1 MNFRKPFLLST
12 LILAT
17 LSSCKEKEI
26 VAPVVIQTEVLD
38 SLFSQKYHGLL
49 PCGDCPGIETTIGLN
64 ADSTLTK
71 TVFYRSKGDDLEQYV
86 GTWKLK
92 DSVFEAKFDGN
103 KEFYKIKSG
112 STLARVGADQTEVKG
127 KLADDY
133 LLQLKEPLILETLL
147 GTYIQGDTLKEHYK
161 TLNIKEIKKNDYQ
174 LIYAAISP
182 TDTCSFKVRGVLD
195 AKNAELN
202 FPLKTAKKDIK
213 GDLIVMFSDELIHLK
228 SKDLEN
234 EDDVLQLCDS
244 IPVQLHGMY
253 KKR

>member
-1 MNFRKPFLLST
+1 MNFRNPFLLST

-17 LSSCKEKEI
+17 LSSCKEKEV

-38 SLFSQKYHGLL
+38 SLFSQKYYGLL
-49 PCGDCPGIETTIGLN
+49 PCGDCPGIETTLGLN

-71 TVFYRSKGDDLEQYV
+71 TVFYRSKGEDLEQYI

-92 DSVFEAKFDGN
+92 DSVFEVKFDGN

-127 KLADDY
+127 KLANDY
-133 LLQLKEPLILETLL
+133 LLTLKQSLILEDIL
-147 GTYIQGDTLKEHYK
+147 GMYIQGDTLNEHYK

-174 LIYAAISP
+174 LTYAAISP
-182 TDTCSFKVRGVLD
+182 TDTCSFKVRGVVDL
-195 AKNAELN
+195 KNQELS
-202 FPLKTAKKDIK
+202 FPIKTAKKEVN
-213 GDLIVMFSDELIHLK
+213 GDLIVMFSDEFAHLK
-228 SKDLEN
+228 TKDLEN
-234 EDDVLQLCDS
+234 KDDLLQLCDS
-244 IPVQLHGMY
+244 IPVQLNGKY